1 MSIRERGIGNMAF
14 IAVLILFVVALAMWI
29 VAKDEADNFRASNTQ
44 LRKDNTEKDNKVV
57 EAENAYDA
65 LLEKT
70 GLTSEELVRKGG
82 TMPKPDAIRTAVQTF
97 LSGVSKEMAKSGE
110 CTLSTKHYTVPQGA
124 PAQETKGEDV
134 LIKLYVQG
142 QSDDTLTMKSLVD
155 SIPRA
160 LALAATIATEN
171 NTKFTTEVDS
181 YRKRVDELAK
191 ANTANKS
198 SYTSDVASKQAA
210 LETTQGDLAT
220 ARDNVRGL
228 TDKVDQMESETQVVK
243 QDAAKS
249 VRLAQRETTAWKGRV
264 VNEKVKKELALAEDP
279 KDGEILVASDTFGTV
294 WINLGRKH
302 KVSAG
307 QKFTVWRA
315 GKGNVR
321 ENVGMIRV
329 LSVEQTRAEARI
341 IQDSGVAIV
350 KGMNISNPFYS
361 PTDEIHVH
369 ISGDLKR
376 YTTDT
381 AKARLAASGV
391 MVHDRL
397 DDTVQVI
404 VLGEPPVEVGEGDSE
419 DPAVAERKAKLARDK
434 RLDEVIEKARAIGAI
449 VVTEEVLASFVEW

>member
-1 MSIRERGIGNMAF
+1 MSIRERGIGNMPF
-14 IAVLILFVVALAMWI
+14 IAVLILFVVCLAFSI
-29 VAKDEADNFRASNTQ
+29 IAKDEADTLKSSNAA
-44 LRKDNTEKDNKVV
+44 LRKDNTDKDNKVV

-70 GLTSEELVRKGG
+70 GLTAEELVRKGG
-82 TMPKPDAIRTAVQTF
+82 VMPKPDAIRAAVQAF
-97 LSGVSKEMAKSGE
+97 LTGVSKDMAKSGE

-134 LIKLYVQG
+134 LIKFYVQG
-142 QSDDTLTMKSLVD
+142 QSDDTLTVKGLVD
-155 SIPRA
+155 SIPRS
-160 LALAATIATEN
+160 LALAATIASEN
-171 NTKFTTEVDS
+171 NTKFTTEVDA

-191 ANTANKS
+191 ANAASKT
-198 SYTSDVASKQAA
+198 SYTSDIASKQAA

-220 ARDNVRGL
+220 TRDNVRGL
-228 TDKVDQMESETQVVK
+228 TDVRDQMESELATAK
-243 QDAAKS
+243 QEAAKS
-249 VRLAQRETTAWKGRV
+249 VRLAQRETAAWKGRV
-264 VNEKVKKELALAEDP
+264 INEKEKKAIAMAEDP

-294 WINLGRKH
+294 WINLGRQH

-321 ENVGMIRV
+321 EDVAMIRV

-341 IQDSGVAIV
+341 IKESGVSVV

-361 PTDEIHVH
+361 PTDTLRVH

-391 MVHDRL
+391 TMVDRL
-397 DDTVQVI
+397 DDTVQII
-404 VLGEPPVEVGEGDSE
+404 VLGEPPVEVSDGDGD

-449 VVTEEVLASFVEW
+449 VVTEDVLATFVEW